1 MDITSIVS
9 FLFKWA
15 HLLFGLTWVGLLYYL
30 NFVQAEYFKEA
41 SPEALSDAKAKL
53 APRALAWF
61 RWAAKFTFLT
71 GFILFGF
78 LGKSGVT
85 NDYIVVGALMGT
97 LMFVNVMAIIW
108 PNQKVVLGLKDGDA
122 VKAATKAALASR
134 TNVLFSAPML
144 FCMLASHPLGYS
156 AEHILKADGGGL
168 GMYLAFAVVFLLEAN
183 ALFGK
188 VGFLSSIR
196 GVIHSSLALTALIFC
211 LLIFL

>member
-1 MDITSIVS
+1 MEIVS

-41 SPEALSDAKAKL
+41 TPEGLADAKAKL

-71 GFILFGF
+71 GFILFYF

-97 LMFVNVMAIIW
+97 MMFVNVMAIIW

-122 VKAATKAALASR
+122 AKAAKKAALASR

-144 FCMLASHPLGYS
+144 FCMLASHPLGYG
-156 AEHILKADGGGL
+156 ANHILSANGGGL
-168 GMYLAFAVVFLLEAN
+168 GMFLCFAIIALIEAN
-183 ALFGK
+183 AIFGR
-188 VGFLSSIR
+188 VGFLASIR
-196 GVIHSSLALTALIFC
+196 GVIHSSLALTALVFC
-211 LLIFL
+211 LLLFL